1 MIQIPVI
8 LLTLGFAA
16 AIVNPEASL
25 HPQPAAEQPE
35 KPEVAVNALA
45 APARITATLPEN
57 ILDAKQ
63 AATIALDY
71 TPGDE
76 QTWYFDHD
84 GNPTETASPGGY
96 YRKALGQTAD
106 GRRVGQGRVEVFGD
120 GIGGGGGDG
129 GQGVEGKEQFF
140 YGVLRRGMYGRFM
153 LSASPPA
160 AP

>member
-106 GRRVGQGRVEVFGD
+106 GRRVVQGRVEVFGD

-129 GQGVEGKEQFF
+129 GQDARARAIRAFF
-140 YGVLRRGMYGRFM
+140 I
-153 LSASPPA
+153 
-160 AP
+160 

>member
-1 MIQIPVI
+1 MALHIHNLHNGYGDAKI
-8 LLTLGFAA
+8 LHG
-16 AIVNPEASL
+16 
-25 HPQPAAEQPE
+25 
-35 KPEVAVNALA
+35 
-45 APARITATLPEN
+45 ITATLPEN

-106 GRRVGQGRVEVFGD
+106 GRRVVQGRVEVFGD
-120 GIGGGGGDG
+120 GIGGDG
-129 GQGVEGKEQFF
+129 GQGVEGKGEGKEQFF

>member
-71 TPGDE
+71 TPGD
-76 QTWYFDHD
+76 
-84 GNPTETASPGGY
+84 
-96 YRKALGQTAD
+96 
-106 GRRVGQGRVEVFGD
+106 
-120 GIGGGGGDG
+120 GDG
-129 GQGVEGKEQFF
+129 GQGVEGKGEGKEQFF